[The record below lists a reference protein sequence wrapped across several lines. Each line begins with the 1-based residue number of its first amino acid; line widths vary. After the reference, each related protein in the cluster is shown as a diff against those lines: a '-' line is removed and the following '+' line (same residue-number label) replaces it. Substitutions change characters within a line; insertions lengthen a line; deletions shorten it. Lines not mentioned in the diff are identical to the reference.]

1 MKVETI
7 RGVLFAKKD
16 LTHLNRNLTPFNRGW
31 YRPKHSD
38 SQVNGETEQTQQ
50 MIITEKDAVK
60 RYKR

>member
-1 MKVETI
+1 M
-7 RGVLFAKKD
+7 RKKD